1 MSSSRPAL
9 PRPALPRPA
18 LPRPALL
25 PGLARCWRGRH
36 TLQLGADPDRAVLID
51 LPEARAAEVLALL
64 DGTRSERT
72 VVQRAVACGLSPDE
86 AHTLIE
92 TLVVAGFVVPAQ
104 SLTPPAPHL
113 TGESAALAWQP
124 PPGSPTAVPRR
135 PNPSPGSAPPTPA
148 RILRRR
154 AAARVLI
161 SGSGRLGPAIA
172 IALAQAGVGHVH
184 PDLSGAVTADDLPG
198 GPLDHTD
205 LGRSR
210 AEATTAALSR
220 STPWTRTGGIRRGSA
235 TLTVQLAHDEPVA
248 VVAAAHLTRRQP
260 HLTVTIREGVP
271 AVGPFVPALGA
282 PCLNCIDLH
291 RCDRDPGWTAFLPAT
306 AEPCAAATVLAATAL
321 ATAESLAFLDGGTPQ
336 THGATIEVRAPGR
349 LRRRTWH
356 PHPACTCLRTRRRR
370 TTVLP
375 TIAAAPSPRP
385 DRPTNYASPS
395 PGSDSPSPGSDR
407 PPQELS
413 PPPHPGPPTPQLR
426 PP

>member
-1 MSSSRPAL
+1 
-9 PRPALPRPA
+9 
-18 LPRPALL
+18 
-25 PGLARCWRGRH
+25 
-36 TLQLGADPDRAVLID
+36 
-51 LPEARAAEVLALL
+51 VLALL

-72 VVQRAVACGLSPDE
+72 VVQRAVACGLTLDE

-92 TLVVAGFVVPAQ
+92 TLVGAGFVVPAQ

-124 PPGSPTAVPRR
+124 SPGSPTAVARH
-135 PNPSPGSAPPTPA
+135 PNSAPGSARPTPA

-161 SGSGRLGPAIA
+161 SGSGRLGPPIA
-172 IALAQAGVGHVH
+172 VALAHAGVGHVH
-184 PDLSGAVTADDLPG
+184 PDLCGAVTADDLSG

-210 AEATTAALSR
+210 AEATAAALSR
-220 STPWTRTGGIRRGSA
+220 ITPWTRTGGIRRGSA

-248 VVAAAHLTRRQP
+248 LLAAAHLARRQP
-260 HLTVTIREGVP
+260 HLTVTIGEGVP

-291 RCDRDPGWTAFLPAT
+291 RRDRDPGWTAFLPAI
-306 AEPCAAATVLAATAL
+306 AEPCAVATALAATAL

-349 LRRRTWH
+349 FRRRTWH
-356 PHPACTCLRTRRRR
+356 PHPACACLRARRRR

-375 TIAAAPSPRP
+375 TIAAAPSPPPRRATIDAPPSARP
-385 DRPTNYASPS
+385 DRPALGKLP
-395 PGSDSPSPGSDR
+395 PR
-407 PPQELS
+407 PTRLTPQLHPPS
-413 PPPHPGPPTPQLR
+413 PPPG
-426 PP
+426 